1 MFLWHTCRNTL
12 IHVMSHTKS
21 DFPPLQHIQSRGFC
35 IAAGALLGIGAQMFW
50 ICQGSIMI
58 SYPVEAEK
66 GKAIA
71 IFWVI
76 L

>member
-1 MFLWHTCRNTL
+1 
-12 IHVMSHTKS
+12 MSYTEA
-21 DFPPLQHIQSRGFC
+21 DFPPLQHIRSSGFC

-50 ICQGSIMI
+50 ICQGSIMT
-58 SYPVEAEK
+58 SYPVEEDK

-71 IFWVI
+71 LFWVI